1 MFGKTTVSNLA
12 ISTSLA
18 LFGWNAGVSAADL
31 DVSATISNTC
41 ILDSGSIAFG
51 TYLSGQPDP
60 LDATGSI
67 GYQCSPGLDVDF
79 ELDGGANNDVAA
91 RLMGAT
97 NSPPLQYQLFSDS
110 GFSTVWGTQ
119 TGGQSVNVDP
129 TLAGAQTLPIFARVP
144 GSQSPNTTDSYN
156 DTVVFSFVVNP

>member
-1 MFGKTTVSNLA
+1 MSRKLSVALA
-12 ISTSLA
+12 VTAVVGML
-18 LFGWNAGVSAADL
+18 GVSVTARAADL

-41 ILDSGSIAFG
+41 ILDSGNISFG

-60 LDATGSI
+60 LDSNGSI

-79 ELDGGANNDVAA
+79 ELDGGSNNNVAT

-97 NSPPLQYQLFSDS
+97 NTPPLQYQLFSDS
-110 GFSTVWGTQ
+110 GFSSIWGTQ
-119 TGGQSVNVDP
+119 TGSQAVNVDP
-129 TLAGAQTLPIFARVP
+129 TLAGAQTLPIFARIL
-144 GSQSPNTTDSYN
+144 GGQSPNTTDAYN